1 MHEKEPLPKGKTRF
15 RKEAIVS
22 YTPVGI
28 ALTTSPA
35 KAITARTHAHTGI
48 SFAVALEV
56 HDDIAYFGPEG
67 AYFVSR

>member
-1 MHEKEPLPKGKTRF
+1 MHEKEPLLKGKTRF

-35 KAITARTHAHTGI
+35 KAIAAHTGI
-48 SFAVALEV
+48 SCLQLHWKCTTMALHTLGQKV
-56 HDDIAYFGPEG
+56 L
-67 AYFVSR
+67 VL